1 MFACKVEHYCI
12 MTAKFKFAPK
22 TAENWTI
29 ISYLTA
35 KWDVLLQQHY
45 NFVDKK

>member
-1 MFACKVEHYCI
+1 MFACKAEEHYCI
-12 MTAKFKFAPK
+12 MTAKFKFVPK

-35 KWDVLLQQHY
+35 K
-45 NFVDKK
+45 